1 MIAFSKAKQKQQ
13 WEENMS
19 ISYKLVK
26 YEGYKNKILEL
37 DGDVLSEHYE
47 KNQENRKPDDTGEC
61 ILCGKGIKNTI
72 TCKAIVA
79 TGGNM
84 YNFIHKDDVEFAES
98 PENKDGGFMGAW
110 NVGPECFKKIKHIPE
125 IKNYCYK

>member
-1 MIAFSKAKQKQQ
+1 M
-13 WEENMS
+13 

-79 TGGNM
+79 TGGW
-84 YNFIHKDDVEFAES
+84 YRSVIF
-98 PENKDGGFMGAW
+98 
-110 NVGPECFKKIKHIPE
+110 
-125 IKNYCYK
+125 